1 MSKLAT
7 FRIDE
12 SKWETFQLVAKAQ
25 GISATAMLVQF
36 VEWVIAGNQLEK
48 PEVVAATNALV
59 DLDNRIDSKL
69 DPILDSRI
77 DSKLAP
83 IKEKLSRL
91 EESYERLGELAA

>member
-12 SKWETFQLVAKAQ
+12 SKWEAFQEVAKAQ

-36 VEWVIAGNQLEK
+36 VEWVNAGNQLEK
-48 PEVVAATNALV
+48 PEAVIATNDV
-59 DLDNRIDSKL
+59 D
-69 DPILDSRI
+69 LDSRI

-83 IKEKLSRL
+83 ILDSRIDSKLEPILEKLSRL
-91 EESYERLGELAA
+91 EAIEERLGELAA